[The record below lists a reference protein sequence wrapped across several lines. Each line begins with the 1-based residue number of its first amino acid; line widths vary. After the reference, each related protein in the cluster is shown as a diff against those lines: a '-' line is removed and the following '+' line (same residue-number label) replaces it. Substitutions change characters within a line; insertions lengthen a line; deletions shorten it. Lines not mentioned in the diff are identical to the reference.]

1 MASTA
6 RSASDVSVVPKV
18 QSAITSWHSIQS
30 SCPVIFP
37 PDPADDGLAN
47 CVSGRLFADGTM
59 WVGASTKK
67 QSVAIIEHAMLRST
81 APPPFLDG
89 AVWRVERGKKGNR
102 VLCENYSQAGCE
114 R

>member
-1 MASTA
+1 
-6 RSASDVSVVPKV
+6 
-18 QSAITSWHSIQS
+18 
-30 SCPVIFP
+30 
-37 PDPADDGLAN
+37 
-47 CVSGRLFADGTM
+47 M
-59 WVGASTKK
+59 WVGTSTKK
-67 QSVAIIEHAMLRST
+67 QSVAIIEHAMRRST